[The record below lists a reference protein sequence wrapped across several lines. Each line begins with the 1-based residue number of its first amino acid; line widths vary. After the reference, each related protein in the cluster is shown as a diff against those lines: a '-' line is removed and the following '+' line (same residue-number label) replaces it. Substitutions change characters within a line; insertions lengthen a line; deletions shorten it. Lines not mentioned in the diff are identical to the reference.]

1 MRRLTYAFTA
11 AVILSFSI
19 VPASTGAL
27 AQSTPTAPSSSTG
40 PTPAA
45 APTLVAKEIE
55 GLDVFG
61 SDGQQLG
68 KVVKVNL
75 VADGKVKDVEVQS
88 RGFLGFFSK
97 TYVVPAEKLNKK
109 GGRMELSITSEQAK
123 QFAK

>member
-1 MRRLTYAFTA
+1 MRRLTYAFTT

-19 VPASTGAL
+19 VPASNGPL
-27 AQSTPTAPSSSTG
+27 AQSTAVAPSSNPG
-40 PTPAA
+40 P
-45 APTLVAKEIE
+45 APTFVTKEIE

-61 SDGQQLG
+61 SDGQQVG

-109 GGRMELSITSEQAK
+109 GGRVDLSMTSEQAR